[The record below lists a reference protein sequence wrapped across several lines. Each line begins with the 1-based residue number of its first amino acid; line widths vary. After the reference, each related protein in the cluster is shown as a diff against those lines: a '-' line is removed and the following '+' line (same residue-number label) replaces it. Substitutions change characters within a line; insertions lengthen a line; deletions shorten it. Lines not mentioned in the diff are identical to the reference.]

1 MPLKTLLIGFGPLGE
16 NLAKHLEF
24 DKRFS
29 LKAIIDNDPSKS
41 GLDFAGLKISQDL
54 QSLLETES
62 FDLAFIVT
70 SSFYEQIEDLIFL
83 LAQHK
88 VNIV

>member
-62 FDLAFIVT
+62 FDLAFI
-70 SSFYEQIEDLIFL
+70 EQIEDLIFL

-88 VNIV
+88 VNIVSTC